1 MKKDS
6 TKSLLKTKISELTP
20 EKLAQLEK
28 PVGTSTRPFPMWGT
42 QRTQGEDR
50 SELKQVLSVIADDS
64 FPLMIYSER
73 EYKEVVALTYCDM
86 PVPSM
91 LPDFF
96 KGIERRKPESTNR
109 TQMMIGDPGHGK
121 SFLGALQGRIRA
133 KGSVEVFDCGGKNM
147 NDLLFE
153 MVLDFG
159 AGDALPDAIDKRL
172 AAGTLKPMSMA
183 LLKDLPCVS
192 FDGDGE
198 IAAIDWNAL
207 KSSGNENVQKAYEQL
222 TKVSKIEGLDNAGG
236 NALGMNSTYG
246 PLVKAF
252 MEGREIVLDEYNKSR
267 EGSDNALQTVIQFL
281 IGEIS
286 ECTVENPLKNK
297 DNTSGPSTFTFRR
310 EDTALGFFVTFTGN
324 RTEDG
329 ITTRSLNKSV
339 YSRLS
344 PDTLPNPVK
353 ADWQHRI
360 CQMMVGIPV
369 STLYEA
375 FKERADANPAA
386 FGDWLMW
393 LRKTKAEVD
402 GAPVPEVQETLLKN
416 WKDVVQASEKM
427 ARIYEG
433 WAERTDAEKI
443 TENYPGL
450 VMEVDEEYSKKE
462 GIDFRKIKQHLEEAL
477 QLRPAMLPSN
487 MPRMLDMKAWETA
500 PRLGDKVEENPALR
514 FGTRLAEVL
523 ERIAYEK
530 SGAIGKDALY
540 RELKSL
546 MEQAGLRDISL
557 QEGARSQQRSIEQL
571 LNVSAFD
578 NPDLHKQAEMARK
591 VFCDYLRQTDAR
603 IKATDDEIV
612 TTKKFFDILQYVAEK
627 NTVAQAELFIP
638 NRDLQSVMASPVIP
652 AKVVDAGL
660 LDVRSY
666 EYEEAQKQLE
676 TAEKAYARAQKD
688 AKAAKKELRDLT
700 TRNPADTR
708 GIAQLK
714 NNIQK
719 AEAEETTT
727 QEALGKATQKQG
739 AARKA
744 MEEEDAR
751 FSAYSI
757 ADLVH
762 HDDVMTSF
770 ALPTIGAKNL
780 GAIWEANLRPLFR
793 DNEQAGSAYNA
804 PEDEEIAE
812 GVSKTGLGTTTL
824 KVRYQNSRGED
835 DETSVHVV
843 RNTVRGKTLVIGEK
857 VPSKLQAAFREAG
870 IIHVD
875 RADPNAKAK
884 VEMALSQITQGLPQ
898 VTKDRLRDAF
908 IYRNNAGM
916 EAHQN
921 VPLSDLLV
929 EKLGDRNRMPGK
941 YVFKKAM
948 NG

>member
-6 TKSLLKTKISELTP
+6 TKSLLKTKISEMTP
-20 EKLAQLEK
+20 DKLANLEK
-28 PVGTSTRPFPMWGT
+28 PIGTSTRPFPMWGT
-42 QRTQGEDR
+42 QRTQSEDR
-50 SELKQVLSVIADDS
+50 SELRQVLSVIADDS

-73 EYKEVVALTYCDM
+73 EYKEVVALAYCDM

-133 KGSVEVFDCGGKNM
+133 KGPVEIFDCGGKNM

-172 AAGTLKPMSMA
+172 AAGTLKPMSIA

-192 FDGDGE
+192 LDAEGG

-207 KSSGNENVQKAYEQL
+207 KTSGSDNVQRAYEQL

-236 NALGMNSTYG
+236 NALGMNSAYG
-246 PLVKAF
+246 PLVRAF

-297 DNTSGPSTFTFRR
+297 DNTSGPSTFTFKRS
-310 EDTALGFFVTFTGN
+310 DTALGFFVTFTGN

-402 GAPVPEVQETLLKN
+402 GAPIPEVQETLLKN

-477 QLRPAMLPSN
+477 QIRPAMLPSN

-530 SGAIGKDALY
+530 SGAIGKDGLY

-578 NPDLHKQAEMARK
+578 NPDLGKQAEMARK
-591 VFCDYLRQTDAR
+591 VFCDYLRQMDVR
-603 IKATDDEIV
+603 IQASDDDIV
-612 TTKKFFDILQYVAEK
+612 TKKKFHDILQYVAEK
-627 NTVAQAELFIP
+627 NTAAQSELFIP
-638 NRDLQSVMASPVIP
+638 NRDIQSLMTSPVIG

-660 LDVRSY
+660 LDVKSY
-666 EYEEAQKQLE
+666 ELEEARKKV
-676 TAEKAYARAQKD
+676 EKAKESLDQIQ
-688 AKAAKKELRDLT
+688 KELKLARKELKDEAA
-700 TRNPADTR
+700 RNPADTR
-708 GIAQLK
+708 NITQLK
-714 NNIQK
+714 KNVQK
-719 AEAEETTT
+719 AEADEISRQDTFK
-727 QEALGKATQKQG
+727 KASQKYDT
-739 AARKA
+739 AEKA
-744 MEEEDAR
+744 VQEEDAS
-751 FSAYSI
+751 FSAYSLS
-757 ADLVH
+757 DLVH
-762 HDDVMTSF
+762 HDDIMTSF

-780 GAIWEANLRPLFR
+780 GAIWESNLRPLFR
-793 DNEQAGSAYNA
+793 DNDHTGSSYNS

-812 GVSKTGLGTTTL
+812 GASKSGLGTTTL
-824 KVRYQNSRGED
+824 KVRYQNNRGED
-835 DETSVHVV
+835 DETSLHIV
-843 RNTVRGKTLVIGEK
+843 RNTIRGKTLIVGEK

-884 VEMALSQITQGLPQ
+884 VEMALAQLTQGLPQ

-921 VPLSDLLV
+921 VPLADLMV
-929 EKLGDRNRMPGK
+929 ERLGERNRMPGK